1 MRIIYA
7 ILVLFCTYNAQA
19 QQFSR
24 LQAQKDAAA
33 LQRMV
38 LKVHPSPDA
47 YITKDSFRTII
58 KGLMD
63 FEGDSIAA
71 KDWEI
76 RIRHALL
83 PIGCGHTYMARV
95 KSKTKQ
101 KSKYALPFQV
111 FCQKDRIWAISG
123 VDSVKTD
130 IIPAGAEIL
139 SIGNYKSADLI
150 ATMRRHQPS
159 DGYNTTFQG
168 RVINR
173 DLYFNYLFMKY
184 FSTDSVQFIR
194 WADRAGIEHYQKVKC
209 LLEDE
214 LVGSETKSDTTIK
227 VIHRSKKVPQFFF
240 YHPEHDSIGV
250 LKLNTFSGRAGTK
263 LFQKAITDLN
273 QKKTPY
279 LVIDLRDNTGG
290 NFSSSI
296 NLIRYISNQSFKIE
310 FSRRLFRSWRHHL
323 PKQYLGRVA
332 SFANLGLLRVFP
344 PKIKHGKTY
353 RTIKYKPSKKHH
365 YNGQVFVLIN
375 GMSFSASSQTA
386 TFLKENS
393 NAIIIGEET
402 GGGSRAIN
410 GMQIPVLRL
419 PESRLLIHIPQVHL
433 KYQLG
438 KDEGKGV
445 MPDIPIN
452 YTLDDVLAHKKLEWE
467 AVLNWITS
475 QPSVK
480 NN

>member
-83 PIGCGHTYMARV
+83 PIGCGHTYMARG

-111 FCQKDRIWAISG
+111 FCQKDRIWAVSG

-130 IIPAGAEIL
+130 IIPTGSEIL

-150 ATMRRHQPS
+150 AVMLRHQPS
-159 DGYNTTFQG
+159 DGYNSTFQE

-173 DLYFNYLFMKY
+173 DLFF
-184 FSTDSVQFIR
+184 
-194 WADRAGIEHYQKVKC
+194 
-209 LLEDE
+209 E
-214 LVGSETKSDTTIK
+214 L
-227 VIHRSKKVPQFFF
+227 
-240 YHPEHDSIGV
+240 
-250 LKLNTFSGRAGTK
+250 
-263 LFQKAITDLN
+263 
-273 QKKTPY
+273 
-279 LVIDLRDNTGG
+279 
-290 NFSSSI
+290 
-296 NLIRYISNQSFKIE
+296 
-310 FSRRLFRSWRHHL
+310 
-323 PKQYLGRVA
+323 
-332 SFANLGLLRVFP
+332 
-344 PKIKHGKTY
+344 
-353 RTIKYKPSKKHH
+353 
-365 YNGQVFVLIN
+365 
-375 GMSFSASSQTA
+375 
-386 TFLKENS
+386 
-393 NAIIIGEET
+393 
-402 GGGSRAIN
+402 
-410 GMQIPVLRL
+410 
-419 PESRLLIHIPQVHL
+419 
-433 KYQLG
+433 
-438 KDEGKGV
+438 
-445 MPDIPIN
+445 
-452 YTLDDVLAHKKLEWE
+452 
-467 AVLNWITS
+467 
-475 QPSVK
+475 
-480 NN
+480 